1 MAVQGKKIN
10 ELTAIGTVSDETV
23 LPAVYV
29 SGTTVNSTANKI
41 SIEQIS
47 TKVQDDMSTALAGKQ
62 DTLVS
67 GTNIKTINNESLL
80 GSGNL
85 DVDGLPSQTG
95 QSGKFLTTDGTNASW
110 AQVSTPESG
119 ADTSLSNLTDAGK
132 IRIVNNVAPSDTYET
147 LTVSSGINGEQYTA
161 PADGYFF
168 LTAKPSV
175 ADIINMSS
183 GGSSTTVIAG
193 GGGGY
198 NWSCYGSVFI
208 RKGEKL
214 TLWANAG
221 YLGNVKELRFYY
233 AVGSES
239 EHTPQQ

>member
-10 ELTAIGTVSDETV
+10 ELTAIGTVSNETV

-85 DVDGLPSQTG
+85 DVDGLPSQSG

-110 AQVSTPESG
+110 AQVSISEGG

-132 IRIVNNVAPSDTYET
+132 IVAGHMSMPSDTHDD
-147 LTVSSGINGEQYTA
+147 LTIGVSGDEYTA
-161 PADGYFF
+161 PADGYFVVGARF
-168 LTAKPSV
+168 DTSH
-175 ADIINMSS
+175 S
-183 GGSSTTVIAG
+183 GFIRLIKEDLYTVTGFI
-193 GGGGY
+193 Y
-198 NWSCYGSVFI
+198 NDGALASIMMPV
-208 RKGEKL
+208 RKGEK
-214 TLWANAG
+214 
-221 YLGNVKELRFYY
+221 VKYTY
-233 AVGSES
+233 AHVDTQEYFKFIYAKGSES
-239 EHTPQQ
+239 EYTPS

>member
-119 ADTSLSNLTDAGK
+119 ADTSLSNLTATGK
-132 IRIVNNVAPSDTYET
+132 EVAATMSMPSSVKVALSTSG
-147 LTVSSGINGEQYTA
+147 SSGSEYTA
-161 PADGYFF
+161 PADGYFYIST
-168 LTAKPSV
+168 LAGNSTTIRMTTP
-175 ADIINMSS
+175 NLGT
-183 GGSSTTVIAG
+183 GGSVS
-193 GGGGY
+193 
-198 NWSCYGSVFI
+198 NSNYGDRFFLPVA
-208 RKGEKL
+208 KGDVMKL
-214 TLWANAG
+214 EDSN
-221 YLGNVKELRFYY
+221 GNLLRIDKLYFVY
-233 AVGSES
+233 AKGSE
-239 EHTPQQ
+239 PQQ